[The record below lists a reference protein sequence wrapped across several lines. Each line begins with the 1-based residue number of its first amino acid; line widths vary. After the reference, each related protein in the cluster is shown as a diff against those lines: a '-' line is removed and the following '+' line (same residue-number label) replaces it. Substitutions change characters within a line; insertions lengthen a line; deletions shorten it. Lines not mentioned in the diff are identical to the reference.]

1 MAKGGYQI
9 IDLSKDPFI
18 SGTAHTVHGAFKKA
32 TLLNGHKPIML
43 EGIQLAASTLTAS
56 TLTPSDLTTLNAE
69 WVNFSGNSSA
79 VSTTLSDNTTV
90 AITSADAVTVTAA
103 S

>member
-1 MAKGGYQI
+1 MKGGYQV

-18 SGTAHTVHGAFKKA
+18 SGTPHTVHGAFLKA
-32 TLLNGHKPIML
+32 TTTNGLKPILL
-43 EGIQLAASTLTAS
+43 EGITLAASSLAASTFVS
-56 TLTPSDLTTLNAE
+56 KNAE

-79 VSTTLSDNTTV
+79 VSATLSDSTTV
-90 AITSADAVTVTAA
+90 AITSADAVTVTV